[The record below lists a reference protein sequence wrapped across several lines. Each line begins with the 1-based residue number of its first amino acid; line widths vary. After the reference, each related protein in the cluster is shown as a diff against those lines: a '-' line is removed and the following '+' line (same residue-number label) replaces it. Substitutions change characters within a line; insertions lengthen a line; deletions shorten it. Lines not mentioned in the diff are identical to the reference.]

1 MGLEDLFIPMT
12 KGNINHGSITEK
24 ISIMSRSRKKA
35 IIKDRGARKN
45 DYWRTYRR
53 VNKQI
58 TKHFIDSAR
67 EFVDC
72 NYNEW
77 DEFFKFKNFFIQE
90 GMDPEEAHLE
100 AYYHIEDDV
109 IFDKISSD
117 LYRLWWESP
126 EYKLPKEV
134 INDYDYCDFA
144 IDYEYTLRYEYWF
157 DHNKREWD
165 TDKHEE
171 MVKKLKRK

>member
-1 MGLEDLFIPMT
+1 
-12 KGNINHGSITEK
+12 
-24 ISIMSRSRKKA
+24 MSRSRKKA
-35 IIKDRGARKN
+35 IYKDRGHRKE
-45 DYWRTYRR
+45 DYWRAYRR
-53 VNKQI
+53 VTKQI

-77 DEFFKFKNFFIQE
+77 DEFFKFKNLFIQE

-109 IFDKISSD
+109 TFGKISSD

-126 EYKLPKEV
+126 EYKLPKEL
-134 INDYDYCDFA
+134 INDYDYSDYTS
-144 IDYEYTLRYEYWF
+144 DYEY
-157 DHNKREWD
+157 
-165 TDKHEE
+165 
-171 MVKKLKRK
+171 MKRKGYFYEHISDGYSEEWYKERQEQAKVMRRK

>member
-1 MGLEDLFIPMT
+1 
-12 KGNINHGSITEK
+12 
-24 ISIMSRSRKKA
+24 MSRSRKKA

-109 IFDKISSD
+109 IFGKISSD

-134 INDYDYCDFA
+134 INDWDYSDFR
-144 IDYEYTLRYEYWF
+144 IDYEY
-157 DHNKREWD
+157 
-165 TDKHEE
+165 
-171 MVKKLKRK
+171 MKRKGYFYEHISDGYSEEWYKERQEQAKVMKRK

>member
-1 MGLEDLFIPMT
+1 
-12 KGNINHGSITEK
+12 
-24 ISIMSRSRKKA
+24 MSRSRKKA
-35 IIKDRGARKN
+35 IYKDRGHRKE
-45 DYWRTYRR
+45 DYWRAYRR

-67 EFVDC
+67 KFVDC
-72 NYNEW
+72 YYNEW

-134 INDYDYCDFA
+134 INDWDYS
-144 IDYEYTLRYEYWF
+144 DYTIKTEFYTKSDMWEFKDSKMYLDEEGHFKHLAKLR
-157 DHNKREWD
+157 
-165 TDKHEE
+165 
-171 MVKKLKRK
+171 RK

>member
-1 MGLEDLFIPMT
+1 
-12 KGNINHGSITEK
+12 
-24 ISIMSRSRKKA
+24 MSRSRKKA
-35 IIKDRGARKN
+35 IIKDRGSRKN

-53 VNKQI
+53 VSKQI

-109 IFDKISSD
+109 IFGKISSD

-134 INDYDYCDFA
+134 INDWDYSDFR
-144 IDYEYTLRYEYWF
+144 IDYEY
-157 DHNKREWD
+157 
-165 TDKHEE
+165 
-171 MVKKLKRK
+171 MKRKGYFYEHISDGYSEEWYKERQEQAKVMKRK